1 MEGEGLLGRGGG
13 HGRRLQGGGE
23 ANGRAA
29 RGQAAARGQPG
40 RPRAWAKRGGAVG
53 VGGASVRPIAEPP
66 GRAGQSRAATS
77 EPTAPL
83 SGSRAR
89 EVPGAA
95 EKGAEPEAWPEGL
108 GGWRA

>member
-53 VGGASVRPIAEPP
+53 VGGASVRPIADY
-66 GRAGQSRAATS
+66 QCWQLVSTNCMLFMYIILLITHHKLSIFIILSLQMKKAT
-77 EPTAPL
+77 L
-83 SGSRAR
+83 RR
-89 EVPGAA
+89 V
-95 EKGAEPEAWPEGL
+95 K
-108 GGWRA
+108 